1 MQNVRV
7 VQKWL
12 SESGLSA
19 VVIPSTDEFLNEF
32 PPPANREL
40 AWATGFTGSTG
51 VAVIT
56 RDSAALFL
64 DGRYLLQGRQ
74 ETYGSHIE
82 ICPNKVPARRS
93 WLYKNLT
100 SGSRLALE
108 SGKHP
113 PHDVQTWRQLAAA
126 VGSELV
132 LIDTGPANDLWN
144 DDRPTQHAPKILDY
158 PLQYAGAPH
167 LEKCQRLREHLKSNG
182 YAALLVADPEDVSW
196 LLNVRAHES
205 ALQTKVGE
213 WHVVPVS
220 SSRVLLPAE
229 GPVQWFVDTEQL
241 APDVLARAD
250 GIEILPPDALA
261 AQLGKQARAAAVALD
276 LRQTPVALT
285 SVVEQVG
292 RVVDDNIVARSRW
305 RKHPNEI
312 EGARR
317 AHIADAIAVIK
328 FMAWLARTVPR
339 EPVSELD
346 AARKLEAFR
355 RENPAYKGPSMP
367 LMSASGPN
375 GSLPHYV
382 PSSRTDRLLNDHPL
396 YWMDS
401 GGQYLGGTTDNTIA
415 LAVKEPEPKH
425 IAAHTTVLKGYIA
438 LATATVPVGI
448 YGFALE
454 VFARQPLWRE
464 GMDYATGTGHG
475 VGNFMNIHEGPY
487 LSREPSPLTTAPIEA
502 DMILSNE
509 PGYYAVDDFGLRIE
523 SHMVSVPARFPGF
536 LQFETVSRFPIDPQL
551 VDFSRL
557 APAEKRWLADYH
569 RAVWKDVGPHLDGPA
584 FVWLRQLV
592 AKYE

>member
-7 VQKWL
+7 VQEWL
-12 SESGLSA
+12 IESGLSA
-19 VVIPSTDEFLNEF
+19 VVIPSTDRFLNEF
-32 PPPANREL
+32 PPPSNREL

-56 RDSAALFL
+56 RDNAALFL
-64 DGRYLLQGRQ
+64 DGRYLLQGQQ

-82 ICPNKVPARRS
+82 ICPNKPPARRG
-93 WLYKNLT
+93 WLHKHLAT
-100 SGSRLALE
+100 GSRLALE

-113 PHDVQTWRQLAAA
+113 PHDVQAWRQIAAA

-144 DDRPTQHAPKILDY
+144 DGRPPAHAPKILDY
-158 PLQYAGAPH
+158 PLEYAGAPH

-261 AQLGKQARAAAVALD
+261 AQLNKQARGAAVALD

-285 SVVEQVG
+285 SVIEQVG
-292 RVVDDNIVARSRW
+292 RVVDDNVVARSRW

-317 AHIADAIAVIK
+317 AHIADATAVIR

-346 AARKLEAFR
+346 AARRLEAFR

-382 PSSRTDRLLNDHPL
+382 PSSRTDRLLNEHPL

-475 VGNFMNIHEGPY
+475 VGNYMNIHEGPY
-487 LSREPSPLTTAPIEA
+487 LSREPSPLTTAPIEVN
-502 DMILSNE
+502 MILTNE

-523 SHMVSVPARFPGF
+523 SHMVSVPAQFPGF
-536 LQFETVSRFPIDPQL
+536 LRFETLSRFPIDPQL

-557 APAEKRWLADYH
+557 TPTESRWLADYH
-569 RAVWKDVGPHLDGPA
+569 RAVWKDVSPHLDGPTL
-584 FVWLRQLV
+584 VWLRQLV

>member
-7 VQKWL
+7 VQEWL
-12 SESGLSA
+12 VNSGLSA

-32 PPPANREL
+32 PPPSNREL

-51 VAVIT
+51 VAVVT
-56 RDSAALFL
+56 RNSVALFL
-64 DGRYLLQGRQ
+64 DGRYLQQGKQ
-74 ETYGSHIE
+74 ETHGSNIE
-82 ICPNKVPARRS
+82 ICPNKPAARRG
-93 WLYKNLT
+93 WLYENLVP
-100 SGSRLALE
+100 GSRLALE

-113 PHDVQTWRQLAAA
+113 PQDVQAWRQLAAA

-144 DDRPTQHAPKILDY
+144 DDRPATHAPKIMDY
-158 PLQYAGAPH
+158 PLEYAGAPH
-167 LEKCQRLREHLKSNG
+167 LEKCRKLREHLKSNG

-229 GPVQWFVDTEQL
+229 GPVQWFVDANQL
-241 APDVLARAD
+241 ATEVRARAD
-250 GIEILPPDALA
+250 GVEILQPDALA
-261 AQLGKQARAAAVALD
+261 GRLRKQAHSAAVALD
-276 LRQTPVALT
+276 LRQTPVGLT
-285 SVVEQVG
+285 AVVEEVG

-317 AHIADAIAVIK
+317 AHIADATAVIN

-339 EPVSELD
+339 ERVSELD
-346 AARKLEAFR
+346 AARKLEALR

-382 PSSRTDRLLNDHPL
+382 PSSRTDRLLNDHPI

-425 IAAHTTVLKGYIA
+425 VVAHTAVLKGYIA

-475 VGNFMNIHEGPY
+475 VGNYMNIHEGPY
-487 LSREPSPLTTAPIEA
+487 LSREPSPLTTAPIEVN
-502 DMILSNE
+502 MILTNE
-509 PGYYAVDDFGLRIE
+509 PGYYAADDFGFRIE
-523 SHMVSVPARFPGF
+523 SHMVSVPARFAGF
-536 LQFETVSRFPIDPQL
+536 LQFETLSRFPIDPQL
-551 VDFSRL
+551 VDFPRL
-557 APAEKRWLADYH
+557 TPTESRWLADYH
-569 RAVWKDVGPHLDGPA
+569 RGVWRDVSPHLDGPA
-584 FVWLRQLV
+584 FDWLRQLV